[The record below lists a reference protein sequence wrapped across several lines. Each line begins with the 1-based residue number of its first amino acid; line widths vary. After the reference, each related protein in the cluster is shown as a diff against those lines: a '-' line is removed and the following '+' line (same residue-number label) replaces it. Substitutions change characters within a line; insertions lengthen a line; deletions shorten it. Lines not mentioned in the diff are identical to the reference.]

1 MFRDVVK
8 LSHYYFLKSL
18 ASSSV
23 YLSSDTVSL
32 SVSDRRHPKRD
43 LSITTSPEKFVVLG
57 AQIEGRCKFLL
68 YEKRRYSYIGWR

>member
-18 ASSSV
+18 GSV
-23 YLSSDTVSL
+23 SQ